1 MSRVLIAGGTGAIGA
16 ALARRLLR
24 DPAFEVR
31 VADDRPAPQWMRE
44 SCELR
49 SGDLRAP
56 GEARAAMDGCS
67 HVVHLASAEHANVEL
82 DGLPFTAIEHDA
94 LSTLALIR
102 AALDLEVERF
112 VYASS
117 ARVFER
123 AETFPTPEDYLLQ
136 CPVAV
141 SPTGAAALSGE
152 RACRAAYAE
161 QGFRFTICRPFDVYS
176 DVPTATEDGGVESE
190 SELDALLGELARGAS
205 AAAAA
210 AGGTFEPIAAGERTR
225 TPTHVQDVAAGLA
238 LALGS
243 PKAVGEDF
251 NLGGAHELALAE
263 IARIAWEACDGPPEA
278 LSLKPPRALQPGPER
293 SAPSSQKARR
303 LLGWSADV
311 QAQEGLA
318 ASARRALAASPST
331 AVA

>member
-67 HVVHLASAEHANVEL
+67 HVVHLASVEHANVEL

-123 AETFPTPEDYLLQ
+123 AEKFPTPEDHLLQ
-136 CPVAV
+136 CPVAASV
-141 SPTGAAALSGE
+141 TGAAALSGE

-161 QGFRFTICRPFDVYS
+161 QGFRFAICRPFDVYGGGAAAS
-176 DVPTATEDGGVESE
+176 EDAGVESE

-205 AAAAA
+205 ATAPDGA
-210 AGGTFEPIAAGERTR
+210 FELVAAGERTR
-225 TPTHVQDVAAGLA
+225 TPTHVDDVAAGLA

-251 NLGGAHELALAE
+251 NLGGTHELALAE
-263 IARIAWEACDGPPEA
+263 IARIAWEACDGEPDA
-278 LSLKPPRALQPGPER
+278 LSLKSPRAPQPGPER
-293 SAPSSQKARR
+293 SAPASKKALR
-303 LLGWSADV
+303 LLGWSGGVEAHD
-311 QAQEGLA
+311 GLA
-318 ASARRALAASPST
+318 AAARRAFAASSSA

>member
-56 GEARAAMDGCS
+56 GEARAAIDGCS
-67 HVVHLASAEHANVEL
+67 HVVHLASVEHANLEL

-102 AALDLEVERF
+102 GALDLEVERF

-123 AETFPTPEDYLLQ
+123 AEKLPTPEDYLPQ
-136 CPVAV
+136 CPIAV
-141 SPTGAAALSGE
+141 SPTGSAALSGE

-161 QGFRFTICRPFDVYS
+161 QGFRFTICRPCDVYGAGAEA
-176 DVPTATEDGGVESE
+176 PEEDGVEAK
-190 SELDALLGELARGAS
+190 SELDGLLGELARGA
-205 AAAAA
+205 AATS
-210 AGGTFEPIAAGERTR
+210 AGGAFELTATGERTR
-225 TPTHVQDVAAGLA
+225 TPTHVDDVAAGLL

-243 PKAVGEDF
+243 PNAVGEDF
-251 NLGGAHELALAE
+251 NLGGTHELALAE
-263 IARIAWEACDGPPEA
+263 IARIAWDACDGPPDA
-278 LSLKPPRALQPGPER
+278 LSLKPPRAPQPGPER

-303 LLGWSADV
+303 LLGWSAVVD
-311 QAQEGLA
+311 AQDGLA
-318 ASARRALAASPST
+318 TGARRALASSAS
-331 AVA
+331 AGVA